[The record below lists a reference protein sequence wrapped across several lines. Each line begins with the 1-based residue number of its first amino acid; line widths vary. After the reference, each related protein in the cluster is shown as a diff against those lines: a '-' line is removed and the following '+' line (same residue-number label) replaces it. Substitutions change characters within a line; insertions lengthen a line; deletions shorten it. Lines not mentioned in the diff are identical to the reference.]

1 MILDT
6 HFKAFFYFSEF
17 SGFILFKIL
26 IHFLPVITALTV
38 EEKKVLT
45 YMFHKENQYERI
57 VIKK

>member
-45 YMFHKENQYERI
+45 
-57 VIKK
+57 